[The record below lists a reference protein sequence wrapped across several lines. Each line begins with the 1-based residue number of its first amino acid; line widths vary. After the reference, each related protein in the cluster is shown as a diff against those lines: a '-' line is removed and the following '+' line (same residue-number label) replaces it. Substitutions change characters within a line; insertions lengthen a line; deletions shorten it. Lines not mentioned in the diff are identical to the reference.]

1 MKMTKFGLT
10 VVALVALAAW
20 FRGLAWSHC
29 DTLDGPVVQDARKAL
44 EAKDVTPVLKWV
56 GEKQEKALRAAF
68 GKALAAR
75 GKKGAE
81 AAETK
86 FFGELVRIHRA
97 GEGAPYT
104 GLKPAGAVEPAVA
117 EADKALSGGS
127 PDALVKLVADD
138 VAKGI
143 RERFERAAAAYK
155 DKDKSVAEGRKFV
168 AAYVDYTHY
177 VEGIHMMSTA
187 KGGHGEAHGA
197 KHDAHKAAKAHKA
210 EPKKHAERHE
220 EFHDDAHGH

>member
-1 MKMTKFGLT
+1 MRSTKIGIAI
-10 VVALVALAAW
+10 VALVALAAG
-20 FRGLAWSHC
+20 FRGLAWAHC

-56 GEKQEKALRAAF
+56 GEKQEKAVRAAF

-81 AAETK
+81 AAEKK

-117 EADKALSGGS
+117 EADKALAGGS
-127 PDALVKLVADD
+127 PDALVKLVTDD

-143 RERFERAAAAYK
+143 RGRYERATAAYK
-155 DKDKSVAEGRKFV
+155 DKDKSVADGRKFV
-168 AAYVDYTHY
+168 AAYVDYTHF

-187 KGGHGEAHGA
+187 TGGHGEAHGGKA
-197 KHDAHKAAKAHKA
+197 DAHKAHKVGAKGKAQA
-210 EPKKHAERHE
+210 EPHGESHADE
-220 EFHDDAHGH
+220 HGH